1 MPFQMTLSFHVNLV
15 RSICV
20 CFLVGTMSN
29 YDDLECAKLRDSFTR
44 QYKRIQTNAPKTK
57 NQPLLDDYRNEIVIG
72 YNRYV
77 EYIANAYSEFNEEKK
92 QQNYEQVRSVREKLI
107 KAFQILS
114 LTYDFNSN
122 IFA

>member
-1 MPFQMTLSFHVNLV
+1 
-15 RSICV
+15 
-20 CFLVGTMSN
+20 MSN